1 LKSFKV
7 CLVGF
12 GYWGPNLARNIVAS
26 HDFELSFVFE
36 PDINNHSKITRLYPS
51 VKILNSFSQ
60 LKDIAGQVDVGV
72 IATPTSSHFELAK
85 TFLNMDCHVWIEK
98 PFTKSLMEAKELV
111 ALAKANNRKI
121 FVDHTYLYTSSVAK
135 IKSIFSEIGEIT
147 YINSTRSNFGII
159 QSDSSVI
166 WDLAVHDLSIV
177 SYLIEE
183 SPKNLVSIA
192 TTPFDGIQ
200 KSIATLIINYD
211 TFSCTIHVNWL
222 SPFKVREFIL
232 GGTLKSIHFD
242 DTKTDDKVRVYSQS
256 ILDLPRYTKDDIR
269 LFDYKYGEILIPEI
283 SNEEALRNAF
293 RQFASYID
301 GGEEPP
307 SSGEKALNIIRILSA
322 AEKSIENNGELIEIE
337 GPSGDL
343 NYV

>member
-1 LKSFKV
+1 
-7 CLVGF
+7 
-12 GYWGPNLARNIVAS
+12 
-26 HDFELSFVFE
+26 
-36 PDINNHSKITRLYPS
+36 
-51 VKILNSFSQ
+51 
-60 LKDIAGQVDVGV
+60 
-72 IATPTSSHFELAK
+72 
-85 TFLNMDCHVWIEK
+85 
-98 PFTKSLMEAKELV
+98 MEALELV
-111 ALAKANNRKI
+111 ALAKARNLKI
-121 FVDHTYLYTSSVAK
+121 FVDHTYLYTSAVAK

-159 QSDSSVI
+159 QNDSSVI

-177 SYLIEE
+177 SYLIAE

-200 KSIATLIINYD
+200 KSIATLIINYG

-256 ILDLPRYTKDDIR
+256 ILDLPKYTKDDIR

-283 SNEEALRNAF
+283 SNEEALGNAF
-293 RQFASYID
+293 KQFASYID
-301 GGEEPP
+301 GGDEPP
-307 SSGEKALNIIRILSA
+307 SSGEKSVNIIRILSA
-322 AEKSIENNGELIEIE
+322 AEKSIENNGQLIEIE
-337 GPSGDL
+337 DLSGDL
-343 NYV
+343 NYA